1 MIKVCHNS
9 WKSPK
14 TWQKPRN
21 RNIVDDGRMLES
33 QASSQFLGLQI
44 GKFLQF
50 KKELM
55 DILCRITDGLEA
67 NVATFKKHTRT
78 NWTQPLNKRK
88 TKTAKF
94 KSNIANLKSR
104 IFNLPPFIT
113 TYFLKKL
120 MSFYFISSF
129 FQITPDFF
137 PKWSV
142 SSNKTSNR
150 SVSYPILFFLFPF
163 QLNRQNST
171 ILFLKFWHLFLQ
183 LITIRIYLK
192 TKKEMFNSKKK
203 RELKKC
209 LCWIILST

>member
-1 MIKVCHNS
+1 MMAACFKAGQVL
-9 WKSPK
+9 
-14 TWQKPRN
+14 
-21 RNIVDDGRMLES
+21 NID
-33 QASSQFLGLQI
+33 
-44 GKFLQF
+44 KFLQF
-50 KKELM
+50 KKDLM

-88 TKTAKF
+88 TKTAKV

-137 PKWSV
+137 QSGQLAQTRPQTGQLAIRFYSF
-142 SSNKTSNR
+142 SSR
-150 SVSYPILFFLFPF
+150 F
-163 QLNRQNST
+163 R
-171 ILFLKFWHLFLQ
+171 
-183 LITIRIYLK
+183 
-192 TKKEMFNSKKK
+192 
-203 RELKKC
+203 
-209 LCWIILST
+209 